1 MAGQIDIET
10 VIESVLVWL
19 AQGMERFNPKICNTT
34 DYFNIVEINN
44 ARKFT
49 FEDTDESEYYVFK
62 NAFELAPK
70 QYSCVASI
78 YQLGMLRKHDMLKAI
93 PEVQRESKEI
103 TIGNEVVRTII
114 IDKYRIKAIANLLA
128 EDTGIYY
135 YNEIRLNLD
144 NDGGLNP
151 IQYNPDDRTITI
163 KKDDFIIIPD
173 GNHRSLAC
181 EMVLSTYP
189 DRIDLFKNRYFN
201 ILFTNESIVG
211 AKRIFAQECNRAPIL
226 ERHQKAME
234 RSQENI
240 LVDMIISHNNADP
253 LYGNRIVKTGR
264 EIKNNSGY
272 ILFESL
278 SNSIKNYYNIDDLKT
293 QTQKEEL
300 INWLVSYFNEITYL
314 LVDDLSNYKTVKKV
328 KWSVDTNAWFLF
340 TALSSR
346 IRYNNGW
353 KNELKEFINKIDW
366 NIEDNPYSK
375 SSDRLKNIIKTTDDI
390 LDNYFESTN
399 DSSNKHTEEVR

>member
-1 MAGQIDIET
+1 
-10 VIESVLVWL
+10 
-19 AQGMERFNPKICNTT
+19 
-34 DYFNIVEINN
+34 
-44 ARKFT
+44 
-49 FEDTDESEYYVFK
+49 
-62 NAFELAPK
+62 
-70 QYSCVASI
+70 
-78 YQLGMLRKHDMLKAI
+78 
-93 PEVQRESKEI
+93 
-103 TIGNEVVRTII
+103 
-114 IDKYRIKAIANLLA
+114 
-128 EDTGIYY
+128 
-135 YNEIRLNLD
+135 
-144 NDGGLNP
+144 
-151 IQYNPDDRTITI
+151 
-163 KKDDFIIIPD
+163 
-173 GNHRSLAC
+173 
-181 EMVLSTYP
+181 
-189 DRIDLFKNRYFN
+189 
-201 ILFTNESIVG
+201 
-211 AKRIFAQECNRAPIL
+211 
-226 ERHQKAME
+226 ME

-366 NIEDNPYSK
+366 NVEDNPYSK